1 LDAGVVSGNAP
12 LIAAPASDQ
21 AGGPCPV
28 QWAISARLALIEPIF
43 IATLH
48 RQSVAM
54 LQWRN
59 VMALYHRN
67 TKVLRCYG
75 IAE

>member
-1 LDAGVVSGNAP
+1 LQPHEKRFAVSY
-12 LIAAPASDQ
+12 Q

-28 QWAISARLALIEPIF
+28 QWAISARLVLIQPIF

-48 RQSVAM
+48 RRSIAM
-54 LQWRN
+54 LQCRN

-67 TKVLRCYG
+67 MKALRCYG